1 MTVSTDLSTATGM
14 ANEEVLQDEE
24 EQTQSLEEGI
34 EDGDEEYVSE
44 DEEEQT
50 QSLEEGIE
58 DDDEENVSED
68 EEEDNA

>member
-34 EDGDEEYVSE
+34 ED
-44 DEEEQT
+44 
-50 QSLEEGIE
+50 
-58 DDDEENVSED
+58 DDEENVSED
-68 EEEDNA
+68 EG

>member
-1 MTVSTDLSTATGM
+1 MSTATCM
-14 ANEEVLQDEE
+14 ANEEVLQ
-24 EQTQSLEEGI
+24 
-34 EDGDEEYVSE
+34 

-68 EEEDNA
+68 EG